1 MAGPAEEQPKKS
13 LRPTP
18 PLPQRL
24 LALGPLVYVVTGAW
38 IVVAVVLLI
47 ARYGFDKTPPIWL
60 WTALSGVALG
70 IVGGLIMGWQR
81 RASNRGDRG
90 AQKIN

>member
-1 MAGPAEEQPKKS
+1 MAGTAENQNRGH

-24 LALGPLVYVVTGAW
+24 LALGPVVYVSTGGW
-38 IVVAVVLLI
+38 ILVAVALLV
-47 ARYGFDKTPPIWL
+47 ARYAFDRTPPIWL

-70 IVGGLIMGWQR
+70 IVGAGIMLWQQKAAR
-81 RASNRGDRG
+81 RGSRT
-90 AQKIN
+90 AQRVE